1 MPHGQV
7 LATMY
12 STDMH
17 HDTDISGGVVFIC
30 MQLHLGKAKFNA
42 AGGDLRSIDF
52 NRPKN
57 LYRIT
62 YEEKYI
68 MESLFRLF
76 PEVEND
82 QVQIA
87 STASFFMTCGHGSP
101 PKISGETVTVHVL

>member
-1 MPHGQV
+1 MV
-7 LATMY
+7 CCVYL
-12 STDMH
+12 
-17 HDTDISGGVVFIC
+17 
-30 MQLHLGKAKFNA
+30 QLHLGKAKFNA
-42 AGGDLRSIDF
+42 AGGDLRRSIDF